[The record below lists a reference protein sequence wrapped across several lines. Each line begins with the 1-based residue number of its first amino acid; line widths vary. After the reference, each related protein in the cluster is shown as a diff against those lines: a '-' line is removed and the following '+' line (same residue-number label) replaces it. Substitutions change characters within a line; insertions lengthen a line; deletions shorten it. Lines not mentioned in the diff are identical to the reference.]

1 MHQQVYLES
10 TLILGFKNIIIK
22 IDSSMLEASNSHI
35 ISSEGAVLLTYGRNV
50 QMSQNLNIRYRF
62 NFVILH

>member
-35 ISSEGAVLLTYGRNV
+35 ISSEGAVLLIYGRNV
-50 QMSQNLNIRYRF
+50 
-62 NFVILH
+62 

>member
-22 IDSSMLEASNSHI
+22 IDSSMLEASNI
-35 ISSEGAVLLTYGRNV
+35 ISSEGAVILTYDRNV
-50 QMSQNLNIRYRF
+50 
-62 NFVILH
+62 